1 MANFV
6 RPFLDS
12 SKIKGNIIPKTYEDS
27 SFGSSLSTFI
37 TTSSASAVILAS
49 LPMYR
54 IGLSCRQKGLE
65 IGMAHGYFLIG
76 PFISYGPLRNTE
88 IANFAGLL
96 SVMGLIF
103 ILSIV
108 IAIYGYI
115 TKEEDEKVNWSELN
129 KGFIVGAFGSA
140 IFSFGLLST
149 IKLF

>member
-6 RPFLDS
+6 KPFLDK
-12 SKIKGNIIPKTYEDS
+12 SKIEGNTIPKTYEDS

-37 TTSSASAVILAS
+37 TNSSASSVILGN

-65 IGMAHGYFLIG
+65 IGMAHGYFLVG
-76 PFISYGPLRNTE
+76 PFTSYGPLRNTE

-96 SVMGLIF
+96 SALGLIF

-108 IAIYGYI
+108 IAIYGYV
-115 TKEEDEKVNWSELN
+115 TKEEEEINWGELN

-140 IFSFGLLST
+140 IFSFELLNT
-149 IKLF
+149 IKVF